1 MIPRIKLYA
10 ETLYPLLKW
19 YAQNPQ
25 DKDTK
30 YAISRIIRFSSD
42 NPRQHGIPYMYSL
55 GALEEARKLEIPDAE
70 ERLQWVRWKEQN
82 HKSGLRDVG
91 RQNGIFHQEHIV
103 PVSQIAKKLYGLSL
117 FERITVK
124 NIHDILVENLKIA
137 WILKTEQKTLDAVCR
152 SGIRTPELLT
162 TLDIHIKGFNI

>member
-19 YAQNPQ
+19 YSENPE

-55 GALEEARKLEIPDAE
+55 GALNEAKKMEIPDAE

-82 HKSGLRDVG
+82 HKSGLRDIG
-91 RQNGIFHQEHIV
+91 RQNGTFHQEHIV
-103 PVSQIAKKLYGLSL
+103 PVSQIAKKLYDL
-117 FERITVK
+117 EKITVK
-124 NIHDILVENLKIA
+124 NIHDILVNNLKIA

-152 SGIRTPELLT
+152 SGIRTPKLLT
-162 TLDIHIKGFNI
+162 SLDIYIKGFNC

>member
-1 MIPRIKLYA
+1 MIPRIKLYSEA
-10 ETLYPLLKW
+10 LYPLLKW
-19 YAQNPQ
+19 YSENPE

-55 GALEEARKLEIPDAE
+55 GALAEAKKREIPDAE

-82 HKSGLRDVG
+82 HKSGLRDIG
-91 RQNGIFHQEHIV
+91 RQNGTFHQEHII
-103 PVSQIAKKLYGLSL
+103 PVSQIAKKLYAL
-117 FERITVK
+117 EKITVK
-124 NIHDILVENLKIA
+124 NIHNILVENLKIA

-152 SGIRTPELLT
+152 SGVRTPELLT

>member
-1 MIPRIKLYA
+1 MIPSIKLCA

-19 YAQNPQ
+19 YDENPD

-55 GALEEARKLEIPDAE
+55 GALNEAKKMEIPDAE

-82 HKSGLRDVG
+82 HKSGLRDIG

-103 PVSQIAKKLYGLSL
+103 PVSQIAKKLYDL
-117 FERITVK
+117 EKITVK
-124 NIHDILVENLKIA
+124 NIHDILVDNLKIA

-152 SGIRTPELLT
+152 SGVRTPELLT
-162 TLDIHIKGFNI
+162 SLDIHIKGFNC